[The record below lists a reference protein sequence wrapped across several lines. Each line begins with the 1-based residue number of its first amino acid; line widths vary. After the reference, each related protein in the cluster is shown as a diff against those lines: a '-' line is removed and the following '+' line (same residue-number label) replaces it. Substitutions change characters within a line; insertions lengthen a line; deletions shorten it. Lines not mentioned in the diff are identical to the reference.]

1 LSSAILYLAIV
12 AIWACVLVPRWLHRA
27 HDTPSEQELPAGPE
41 EAADRPESRSSEES
55 ADAGEPVADALE
67 FATLSEQVIEAEA
80 RVAWEDTAVPAD
92 PAASNDTV
100 ASTRFAAVSYSVTE
114 VSVSAA
120 GPGRPDSTAV
130 HDGSGATT
138 PADAASAAGEAGE
151 AEDGRPRP
159 PSRPGPSGRSR
170 LRDPAAS
177 RAHVL
182 RARRRMLTMLVA
194 LAIATA
200 AATFV
205 GFTAWWAV
213 IPPAGLLVA
222 YLLVLRVATRAD
234 AEIAR
239 GRAEAHAR
247 ALAAARERALLAR
260 ERARLAQPASQP
272 TAEIIDISALALQ
285 AGTGDQAYDQ
295 YADAEIRAVGD

>member
-27 HDTPSEQELPAGPE
+27 HDAPSEQELSAGPE
-41 EAADRPESRSSEES
+41 ESADRPEPYGSEEQPDVS
-55 ADAGEPVADALE
+55 EPVADAPE

-80 RVAWEDTAVPAD
+80 RVVWEDTVVPAD
-92 PAASNDTV
+92 SAASKDAV

-120 GPGRPDSTAV
+120 SRGNPGSAVVHGGSDAKPQADTTSTAEDAEEAGDSRA
-130 HDGSGATT
+130 HRPSRSR
-138 PADAASAAGEAGE
+138 PSSRSRPRDAA
-151 AEDGRPRP
+151 
-159 PSRPGPSGRSR
+159 
-170 LRDPAAS
+170 AS
-177 RAHVL
+177 HAHVL

-200 AATFV
+200 VATFV
-205 GFTAWWAV
+205 GLTAWWAV
-213 IPPAGLLVA
+213 IPPAGLLGA
-222 YLLVLRVATRAD
+222 YLLLLREATRAD
-234 AEIAR
+234 SEIAR
-239 GRAEAHAR
+239 SRAEAHAR
-247 ALAAARERALLAR
+247 AAAAAR
-260 ERARLAQPASQP
+260 ERARLARENARLGQAASQP

-285 AGTGDQAYDQ
+285 ASEQAYDQ